1 MSGFLCECR
10 KIKGKLLSILLPVF
24 GFIAVWTLWN
34 YSKMSEVQTESG
46 FYQLLFFYL
55 VINSIFLPILAA
67 VMASRLV
74 DMETRGNTYK
84 LLCTMQKKSSIFL
97 NKLLLGV
104 LHVLLFFLLEALLA
118 VFLKNYGKI
127 HQVFPLKT
135 FALFFMVA
143 FLNTVLLF
151 LLQMFFS
158 LRLENQLYPLFIGL
172 IGGFLGM
179 FANFLP
185 TGSLY
190 QYICPWAY
198 YTFGCTLKNWYDEAS
213 CTTYFSEIPF
223 RTRGF
228 CFMLTVLAVTFLAV
242 RRYFI
247 RKDV

>member
-1 MSGFLCECR
+1 M
-10 KIKGKLLSILLPVF
+10 PVF

-97 NKLLLGV
+97 NKLLLSV

-118 VFLKNYGKI
+118 VFLKN
-127 HQVFPLKT
+127 
-135 FALFFMVA
+135 
-143 FLNTVLLF
+143 
-151 LLQMFFS
+151 
-158 LRLENQLYPLFIGL
+158 
-172 IGGFLGM
+172 
-179 FANFLP
+179 
-185 TGSLY
+185 
-190 QYICPWAY
+190 
-198 YTFGCTLKNWYDEAS
+198 WYDEAS
-213 CTTYFSEIPF
+213 RTTYFSEIPF